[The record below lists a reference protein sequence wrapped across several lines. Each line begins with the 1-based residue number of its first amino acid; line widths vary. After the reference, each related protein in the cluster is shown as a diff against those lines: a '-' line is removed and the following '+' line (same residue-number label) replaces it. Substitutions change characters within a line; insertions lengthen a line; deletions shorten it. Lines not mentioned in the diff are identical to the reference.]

1 MTMRCCISILIGTL
15 PALLATLSFAAETI
29 SEEEAWKL
37 GWPGMQ
43 GPYGNFRVPQTG
55 ATLVDDLSKAR
66 LVWGSDTRD
75 FGRAKHTTGSFKGKT
90 PQDRAQ
96 KIRDNL
102 GPAPKNTPGGW
113 AAPIIAEG
121 KVFAT
126 TFKPAGKLYD
136 VLVHPAN
143 EEEKRNPTSAKGHL
157 EADDLVIALDA
168 KTGKTLWR
176 ASEPGGFVWG
186 VGKRMGFQV
195 APVYHGGTIFS
206 MGTTGRLFAYRASDG
221 KKLWQTEPEERMVEE
236 RKKHLARSY
245 VLQASANYGWVQ
257 SLVFAGGTL
266 VVPRQTTLIGL
277 DPATGKKKWE
287 LLQVISRWSTPTV
300 WRHEKKEYL
309 LCAHGRQPGDG
320 QLNLVDPATGKITFG
335 LGGFGQLHATQFNL
349 APSSTHV
356 LVNVGSKIMKENPN
370 GSSPKNADGEAPFG
384 LLGAFRITPKGVDHA
399 WTLPDKPHFL
409 TPTWSDSLARPRT
422 VIRNGYVYHT
432 TGGPDKTTDR
442 RFIIAK
448 EDTGEVLVDEPREND
463 FWFQLIEDKLLHCI
477 DWSHGS
483 RASFNL
489 YSADPKDFKKLSGPW
504 KTKEPLTTSYQVL
517 MEPPV
522 IAGRIFW
529 RTETGTIVC
538 YDLRKEK

>member
-1 MTMRCCISILIGTL
+1 MSQLMKILVH
-15 PALLATLSFAAETI
+15 ASLAAILSTLSFAQETVT
-29 SEEEAWKL
+29 EEAVWKL
-37 GWPGMQ
+37 GWPTMQ
-43 GPYGNFRVPQTG
+43 GPYGNYHAPQTE
-55 ATLVDDLSKAR
+55 AKLVNDLTQAK
-66 LVWGSDTRD
+66 LVWESETKD

-96 KIRDNL
+96 KIRDIL
-102 GPAPKNTPGGW
+102 GPDPKNTPGGW

-143 EEEKRNPTSAKGHL
+143 EEEKMNPTTAKGHL
-157 EADDLVIALDA
+157 EADDLLIALDA

-195 APVYHGGTIFS
+195 APVYHDGTIFS

-245 VLQASANYGWVQ
+245 VLQASASYGWVQ
-257 SLVFAGGTL
+257 SLVYAGGTL
-266 VVPRQTTLIGL
+266 VVPRQTTLFGL
-277 DPATGKKKWE
+277 DPATGKRKWE
-287 LLQVISRWSTPTV
+287 LQKVISRWSTPTV
-300 WRHEKKEYL
+300 WRHENQEYL
-309 LCAHGRQPGDG
+309 LCATGGKPGEA
-320 QLNLVDPATGKITFG
+320 QLNLVDPAAGKVLWTVDG
-335 LGGFGQLHATQFNL
+335 LHSTQFNL
-349 APSSTHV
+349 APSSTRV
-356 LVNVGSKIMKENPN
+356 MVNVGSKIMKENPN
-370 GSSPKNADGEAPFG
+370 GSSPKNAKGEAPFG
-384 LLGAFRITPKGVDHA
+384 LLGAYKISPKGATHA

-442 RFIIAK
+442 RFIIAR
-448 EDTGEVLVDEPREND
+448 EATGEVLVDEPREND
-463 FWFQLIEDKLLHCI
+463 FWFQLIEDKLLHCV
-477 DWSHGS
+477 DWSHGN

-489 YSADPKDFKKLSGPW
+489 YSADPKNFKKLSGPW
-504 KTKEPLTTSYQVL
+504 KPKEPLTTSYQVL

-538 YDLRKEK
+538 YDLRKK

>member
-1 MTMRCCISILIGTL
+1 MPNPL
-15 PALLATLSFAAETI
+15 LLAVLIATSMVTPSFAKEPI

-37 GWPGMQ
+37 GWPTMQ
-43 GPYGNFRVPQTG
+43 GPYGNYRVPRIG
-55 ATLVDDLSKAR
+55 AQLVDDLSKAR
-66 LVWGSDTRD
+66 LLWESETND

-96 KIRDNL
+96 KIRDIL
-102 GPAPKNTPGGW
+102 GPNPKATPGSW

-136 VLVHPAN
+136 VQALAYD
-143 EEEKRNPTSAKGHL
+143 EQSKKNPTSAKAHL
-157 EADDLVIALDA
+157 EANDLVIALDA
-168 KTGKTLWR
+168 KTGKTLWQ
-176 ASEPGGFVWG
+176 AAEPGGFVWG
-186 VGKRMGFQV
+186 VGKRLGFQV
-195 APVYHGGTIFS
+195 APVYHGRNIFS
-206 MGTTGRLFAYRASDG
+206 MGTTGRVFAYRASDG
-221 KKLWQTEPEERMVEE
+221 KKLWQTEPEAKMIEE
-236 RKKHLARSY
+236 RTKQLAKSH
-245 VLQASANYGWVQ
+245 VLQASANYGWQQ
-257 SLVFAGGTL
+257 SLVFAADTL
-266 VVPRQTTLIGL
+266 VVPRKTTLLGL
-277 DPATGKKKWE
+277 DPAHGKRKWE
-287 LLQVISRWSTPTV
+287 LPNVISRWNTPTV

-309 LCAHGRQPGDG
+309 LCATGGKPGEA
-320 QLNLVDPATGKITFG
+320 QLNLVDPAAGKILWKVDG
-335 LGGFGQLHATQFNL
+335 LHSTQFNL
-349 APSSTHV
+349 APSANHV

-370 GSSPKNADGEAPFG
+370 GSSPKNADGQAPFG
-384 LLGAFRITPKGVDHA
+384 LLGAYRITPKGATHA

-422 VIRNGYVYHT
+422 VLRNGYVYHT

-463 FWFQLIEDKLLHCI
+463 FWFQLVEDKLLHCI

-489 YSADPKDFKKLSGPW
+489 YSADPKNFKKLSGPW
-504 KTKEPLTTSYQVL
+504 NPKEPLTTSYQVL

-538 YDLRKEK
+538 YDFRKP

>member
-1 MTMRCCISILIGTL
+1 MKFFLHICL
-15 PALLATLSFAAETI
+15 ANLLVTLSFAEETI
-29 SEEEAWKL
+29 SEEDAWKL
-37 GWPGMQ
+37 GWPAMQ
-43 GPYGNFRVPQTG
+43 GPHGNYRVSQTG
-55 ATLVDDLSKAR
+55 AELVDDLSQAR
-66 LVWGSDTRD
+66 LIWESDTRD

-96 KIRDNL
+96 KIRDIL
-102 GPAPKNTPGGW
+102 GPDPKATPGGW

-126 TFKPAGKLYD
+126 TFKPTGKLYD
-136 VLVHPAN
+136 VQIYPAN
-143 EEEKRNPTSAKGHL
+143 EEERKNPTSARAHL
-157 EADDLVIALDA
+157 EADDMVIALDA

-195 APVYHGGTIFS
+195 APVYHGSTIFS
-206 MGTTGRLFAYRASDG
+206 MGTTGRLFAYQASNG
-221 KKLWQTEPEERMVEE
+221 KKLWQTEPEQKMMEE
-236 RKKHLARSY
+236 RKKHLARSS

-257 SLVFAGGTL
+257 SLVFAGNTL
-266 VVPRQTTLIGL
+266 VIPRQTILLGL
-277 DPATGKKKWE
+277 DPATGMRKWE
-287 LLQVISRWSTPTV
+287 LPKVISRWNTPTV
-300 WRHEKKEYL
+300 WRHDKKEFL
-309 LCAHGRQPGDG
+309 LCATGGKPGEAR
-320 QLNLVDPATGKITFG
+320 LNLVDPATGKVLWTVEG
-335 LGGFGQLHATQFNL
+335 LHSTQFNL

-356 LVNVGSKIMKENPN
+356 MVNVGSKIMKENPN
-370 GSSPKNADGEAPFG
+370 GSSPKNADGQAPFG
-384 LLGAFRITPKGVDHA
+384 LLGTYRITPKGATLA

-422 VIRNGYVYHT
+422 VIRNGFVYHT

-448 EDTGEVLVDEPREND
+448 EDTGEVLVNEPREND

-489 YSADPKDFKKLSGPW
+489 YSADPKNFRKLSGPW
-504 KTKEPLTTSYQVL
+504 KPKEPLTTSYQVL

-522 IAGRIFW
+522 IAGHIYW

-538 YDLRKEK
+538 YDLLAK

>member
-1 MTMRCCISILIGTL
+1 MKILLATCFVV
-15 PALLATLSFAAETI
+15 LLATLSFAEETI
-29 SEEEAWKL
+29 SPKEAWKL
-37 GWPGMQ
+37 GWPTMQ
-43 GPYGNFRVPQTG
+43 GPYGNYRVPQTG
-55 ATLVDDLSKAR
+55 VKLVDDLSKAR
-66 LVWGSDTRD
+66 LVWESETRD

-96 KIRDNL
+96 KIRDIL
-102 GPAPKNTPGGW
+102 GPDPKNTPGGW

-126 TFKPAGKLYD
+126 TFKPAGRLYD
-136 VLVHPAN
+136 VKVHPSN
-143 EEEKRNPTSAKGHL
+143 EQEKKNPITAKAHL
-157 EADDLVIALDA
+157 EANDMVIALDA
-168 KTGKTLWR
+168 KTGKTLWQ

-186 VGKRMGFQV
+186 VGKRMGLQV
-195 APVYHGGTIFS
+195 APVYHGGKIYS
-206 MGTTGRLFAYRASDG
+206 MGTTGRVFAYRASDG
-221 KKLWQTEPEERMVEE
+221 KKLWQTKPEKKMIEE
-236 RKKHLARSY
+236 RKKHLAKSH

-257 SLVFAGGTL
+257 SLVFAGDTL
-266 VVPRQTTLIGL
+266 IVPRQTTLLGL
-277 DPATGKKKWE
+277 DPANGRKKWE
-287 LLQVISRWSTPTV
+287 EPGVISRWSTPTV

-309 LCAHGRQPGDG
+309 LCAHGRQPGDT
-320 QLNLVDPATGKITFG
+320 QLNLIDPAAGKILFG
-335 LGGFGQLHATQFNL
+335 FGGFGQLHATQFNL
-349 APSSTHV
+349 APSENHV

-370 GSSPKNADGEAPFG
+370 GSSPKNAKGEAPFG
-384 LLGAFRITPKGVDHA
+384 LLGAYKITPKGFTHA

-409 TPTWSDSLARPRT
+409 IPTWSDSLARPRT

-489 YSADPKDFKKLSGPW
+489 YSADPKNFRKLSGPW
-504 KTKEPLTTSYQVL
+504 KPKEPLTTSYQVL

-538 YDLRKEK
+538 YDLRKEQ

>member
-1 MTMRCCISILIGTL
+1 MKT
-15 PALLATLSFAAETI
+15 LLAACLAILSSTLSFAGETI
-29 SEEEAWKL
+29 SEEAAWKL
-37 GWPGMQ
+37 GWPTMQ
-43 GPYGNFRVPQTG
+43 GPNGNYHVPQTG
-55 ATLVDDLSKAR
+55 GQLVDDLAEAR
-66 LVWGSDTRD
+66 LVWESETRD

-96 KIRDNL
+96 KIRDIL
-102 GPAPKNTPGGW
+102 GPDPKTTPGGW

-136 VLVHPAN
+136 VKVHPSN
-143 EEEKRNPTSAKGHL
+143 EEERRNPTSAKAHL
-157 EADDLVIALDA
+157 EAEDLVIALDA

-195 APVYHGGTIFS
+195 APVYHEGKIFS

-221 KKLWQTEPEERMVEE
+221 KKLWQTEPEERMIQEWE
-236 RKKHLARSY
+236 KHRSRLS
-245 VLQASANYGWVQ
+245 VLQASANYGWLQ
-257 SLVFAGGTL
+257 SLVYAGSTL
-266 VVPRQTTLIGL
+266 VVPRQSTLSGL
-277 DPATGKKKWE
+277 DPATGKRKWE
-287 LLQVISRWSTPTV
+287 LPKVISRWNTPTV
-300 WRHEKKEYL
+300 WRHEKKDYL
-309 LCAHGRQPGDG
+309 LCATGGKPGEA
-320 QLNLVDPATGKITFG
+320 QLNLVDPAAGKVLWTVDG
-335 LGGFGQLHATQFNL
+335 LHSTQFNL

-370 GSSPKNADGEAPFG
+370 GSSPKNAKGEAPYG
-384 LLGAFRITPKGVDHA
+384 LLGAYKISPKGATHA

-409 TPTWSDSLARPRT
+409 TPTWSDSLARART

-442 RFIIAK
+442 RFIIAR

-463 FWFQLIEDKLLHCI
+463 FWFQLIEDKLLHCV

-489 YSADPKDFKKLSGPW
+489 YTADPKNFKKLSGPW
-504 KTKEPLTTSYQVL
+504 KSKEPLTTSYQVL

-538 YDLRKEK
+538 YDLRKK